1 MALSKRL
8 GTLAKVLFVG
18 LMMWYVS
25 TLITFEDLLVTREG
39 QQVVEQEV
47 VEILGDWRADPI
59 RYARDG
65 EELTTRPSRVLA
77 DGRQVD
83 VQPGFLTYLRNLDA
97 GWFSLGVACY
107 LLTVMLAGARWWWLL
122 RVNGIKVSLLE
133 ALRFTWIGVFFNTV
147 FPGSTGGDVLKA
159 VYIMKRCPGHR
170 VEALVSVGVDRVL
183 GLGSLA
189 LLGAICVLFAV
200 EQFATIAAGVWGVIL
215 GVAALGVVAF
225 SRRLR
230 ELVRLK
236 WLLNRLP
243 GKLRDGLQMIDKAI
257 FFYRD
262 QRAVIGLSLVLGIFN
277 HCIAVLSVVCF
288 GLAIGVGM
296 PTFEYFV
303 LVPVINMASAIPI
316 APNGWGFGE
325 LLYGYLFAE
334 HGAQY
339 LTDVVDAASAM
350 RTRGVALSLLYR
362 SVLTAFSC
370 LAGLLVLFEKDKVT
384 RADLEAAE

>member
-1 MALSKRL
+1 M
-8 GTLAKVLFVG
+8 
-18 LMMWYVS
+18 
-25 TLITFEDLLVTREG
+25 
-39 QQVVEQEV
+39 
-47 VEILGDWRADPI
+47 RA
-59 RYARDG
+59 
-65 EELTTRPSRVLA
+65 
-77 DGRQVD
+77 
-83 VQPGFLTYLRNLDA
+83 
-97 GWFSLGVACY
+97 
-107 LLTVMLAGARWWWLL
+107 
-122 RVNGIKVSLLE
+122 
-133 ALRFTWIGVFFNTV
+133 
-147 FPGSTGGDVLKA
+147 
-159 VYIMKRCPGHR
+159 
-170 VEALVSVGVDRVL
+170 
-183 GLGSLA
+183 GLGA
-189 LLGAICVLFAV
+189 
-200 EQFATIAAGVWGVIL
+200 W
-215 GVAALGVVAF
+215 
-225 SRRLR
+225 
-230 ELVRLK
+230 LV
-236 WLLNRLP
+236 
-243 GKLRDGLQMIDKAI
+243 
-257 FFYRD
+257 
-262 QRAVIGLSLVLGIFN
+262 GLSLVLGIFN